1 MFIGFFSLM
10 GMSYTVLLPVFAKDI
25 LHGGPDALG
34 FLIGASGVG
43 ALIGAIYLA
52 SRKNIRGLLK
62 LMFNRLIYN
71 LVLKM
76 AKNRELYHFTQFS
89 PKIPSDNY
97 FYIIG

>member
-1 MFIGFFSLM
+1 MERIDNWYPVIIYTNFQMEVSSIGVS
-10 GMSYTVLLPVFAKDI
+10 DI
-25 LHGGPDALG
+25 LHSVENIHNTGKTAKLANNTGKITITIV
-34 FLIGASGVG
+34 LIE
-43 ALIGAIYLA
+43 I
-52 SRKNIRGLLK
+52 

>member
-1 MFIGFFSLM
+1 MLILLMVVTIFFAM
-10 GMSYTVLLPVFAKDI
+10 NM
-25 LHGGPDALG
+25 
-34 FLIGASGVG
+34 GASGVAPSFCSSYG
-43 ALIGAIYLA
+43 AKFLG
-52 SRKNIRGLLK
+52 RKSIMLLFT